1 MIRVYL
7 AFHNDL
13 GVIAAKVLRIEKFD
27 EKEWDAAGALNK
39 PEFQCPFVV
48 KYLFAKQFENDVV
61 ILMSYANAK
70 SLDVIVKNQ
79 YQFLSIPTFRALAK
93 QLLEGLRIIHSAKL
107 IHRDIKSENIMLHAQ
122 QGNVKAKIADFGLAK
137 INQENQLKIT
147 SCGTPLNMAPELV
160 NHSFYSDNKVDIWSL
175 GVVFFQLLTHEYPI
189 QAGGFPELQNKM
201 AWMKRINRHAAIKD
215 DILWDLLSKMLNFDP
230 KQRYSAE
237 QALQHPFFTSQQ
249 ASSEISQYALQ
260 IAQSATNAQQKGET
274 WITIYDTNAT
284 FIVPSPE
291 IKIYRSPSPSTM
303 SSTNIKLPSPDVK
316 LPPVPKTTE
325 LRKKEK
331 KKKELNKK
339 EKIMKEQYK
348 K

>member
-1 MIRVYL
+1 MGNRTQIVLNIGIKRQPQQFFGIAGNIGDNNELKRHEVTERIQYQLGNEHVSIMLSQGAYGRVYL
-7 AFHNDL
+7 AFHNDI

-160 NHSFYSDNKVDIWSL
+160 NHSFYSDNK
-175 GVVFFQLLTHEYPI
+175 
-189 QAGGFPELQNKM
+189 
-201 AWMKRINRHAAIKD
+201 
-215 DILWDLLSKMLNFDP
+215 
-230 KQRYSAE
+230 
-237 QALQHPFFTSQQ
+237 
-249 ASSEISQYALQ
+249 
-260 IAQSATNAQQKGET
+260 
-274 WITIYDTNAT
+274 
-284 FIVPSPE
+284 
-291 IKIYRSPSPSTM
+291 
-303 SSTNIKLPSPDVK
+303 
-316 LPPVPKTTE
+316 
-325 LRKKEK
+325 
-331 KKKELNKK
+331 
-339 EKIMKEQYK
+339 
-348 K
+348 